1 MNDDVLKKLNNIYQA
16 TKQPTPQN
24 PAFDYQPPSYEETPL
39 KQMADDVKEPIE
51 EQLKS
56 IQSIAESADTL
67 ATQSKDIADS
77 AKQYSDIALA
87 KSKKADIKGW
97 ISIFIAAFGVF
108 IEFAIHHTQ
117 VINYVKSLLGV

>member
-16 TKQPTPQN
+16 AKQPTPQN

-39 KQMADDVKEPIE
+39 KQMADDVKEPIK